1 MQQFSGN
8 QEQMRAYMQ
17 GTFGGIVPPVRG
29 DGQAEHGLLRAGDA
43 DVQSVRAHRPGRC
56 ATQDSSKPAP
66 PAWSINPPA
75 AVTETP
81 ATPPAAPK
89 DAAIDDLKRKL
100 DELQGQ
106 LAQLS
111 KKS

>member
-1 MQQFSGN
+1 FNPFPQFETMGKQN
-8 QEQMRAYMQ
+8 MAMFEQAVRMLNP
-17 GTFGGIVPPVRG
+17 FVPSTQTGP
-29 DGQAEHGLLRAGDA
+29 
-43 DVQSVRAHRPGRC
+43 
-56 ATQDSSKPAP
+56 QDSSKPAL

-75 AVTETP
+75 AVTETS